1 MSDDLGRGGWDDT
14 ESLINQAVYRGMYTR
29 FLYGPTDSSRI
40 AKTQKLY
47 LLSQRNY
54 HWTAMDT

>member
-1 MSDDLGRGGWDDT
+1 MSDDLGRGGWNNT

-29 FLYGPTDSSRI
+29 FPYGPTDSSRK

-54 HWTAMDT
+54 HWNTMDT